1 MSGDERMD
9 ALVAADLL
17 AEAAAAQ
24 TEALVDYLRAID
36 LVVSTLAVGQP
47 IPNIWMEEFLTAS
60 RAASANSQLL
70 EAATRCYEAAAAR
83 CREGSAS

>member
-24 TEALVDYLRAID
+24 TEALADYMRALS
-36 LVVSTLAVGQP
+36 LVMSALSVGHP

-60 RAASANSQLL
+60 RAASAKSQLL
-70 EAATRCYEAAAAR
+70 EAATRGYEAAAAR